1 MTETTTGQALY
12 DTAARLFPI
21 CRSITGDGV
30 RQSLAVLREIAP
42 IETVEIPSGAPILD
56 WTAPKE
62 WNIRDAWIKNAAGE
76 RVVDFR
82 ANNLHI
88 LQYSTPVRATLPLAE
103 LKKHIFTIPAEP
115 DLIPYRTSYYSERW
129 GFCMAQRALDALPD
143 GDYEVCVDSTLA
155 DGALTYGELVLP
167 GEIEDEILISAHICH
182 PSLANDNCAGL
193 SVAAHLAAALAQEN
207 RRHTFRFLFA
217 PGTVGAIAWLAQN
230 EATAH
235 KIKHGLVVSGVGDAG
250 APTYKRTRRGDAP
263 VDRAMAHVL
272 SLAGPNARVIDF
284 SPYGYDE
291 RQYNSPGFLL
301 DVGLFQRSE
310 FGQFREY
317 HTSADNLDFIAPE
330 HMADSFAALRAGID
344 ILERNRTMLNLQPK
358 GEPQLGRRG
367 LYAAIGGDKDSYSK
381 NMAMLWTL
389 NLSDGKHTL
398 LDIATRAKLPFAT
411 IADIAAVLEKAE
423 LLRETA

>member
-1 MTETTTGQALY
+1 MSDGQKLY

-42 IETVEIPSGAPILD
+42 IETVEIASGTPILD
-56 WTAPKE
+56 WTTPKE
-62 WNIRDAWIKNAAGE
+62 GNIRDAWIKNAAGE

-88 LQYSTPVRATLPLAE
+88 LQYSVPVRAKLPLAE

-129 GFCMAQRALDALPD
+129 GFCMTQRALDALPD
-143 GDYEVCVDSTLA
+143 GDYEACVDSTLE

-167 GEIEDEILISAHICH
+167 GEIEDEILISSHICH

-193 SVAAHLAAALAQEN
+193 SLAAHLAAALAQEK
-207 RRHTFRFLFA
+207 RRHTFRFVFA

-230 EATAH
+230 EARAH

-250 APTYKRTRRGDAP
+250 GPTYKRTRRGDAP
-263 VDRAMAHVL
+263 IDRAMTHVL
-272 SLAGPNARVIDF
+272 SFAGPNARVIDF

-301 DVGLFQRSE
+301 DVGLLQRSE
-310 FGQFREY
+310 FGGFREY
-317 HTSADNLDFIAPE
+317 HTSADNLDFIAPDYL
-330 HMADSFAALRAGID
+330 AASFGTIRAGLD
-344 ILERNRTMLNLQPK
+344 ILERNRTMVNLHPK

-367 LYAAIGGDKDSYSK
+367 LYAAIGGDKDSYAK
-381 NMAMLWTL
+381 NMAMLWAL
-389 NLSDGKHTL
+389 NLSDGRHTL

-411 IADIAAVLEKAE
+411 IADIAETLEKAA
-423 LLRETA
+423 LLREVASA